1 MEFVMEKSKKEL
13 PQIFSKKM
21 RKRKK
26 SAAKPVEEYSVHI
39 SDDSDLPDIPSDI
52 TDPKCDSNLKTST
65 PKKSAW
71 STATVTTEDK
81 IQNFKSIPK
90 ESACS
95 TATVTNE
102 DKIQNFK
109 SIPKESACSTAT
121 VTNDDKIQLM
131 ESPNSYFEQGQSHL
145 SPEKEIID
153 QEIKKLFDLMDM
165 KIKRKKMADDAVISY
180 PRKEDRKFITIIYED
195 HGGMSFTRPFCKD
208 DTLQSIFTYIC
219 REVEAEILPPVF
231 HLECVNPLKCLV
243 EGCKHCYE
251 LEASHH
257 EFISS
262 LPDVLILKE
271 GNFLMDDTM
280 TNFGNVLM

>member
-1 MEFVMEKSKKEL
+1 
-13 PQIFSKKM
+13 M